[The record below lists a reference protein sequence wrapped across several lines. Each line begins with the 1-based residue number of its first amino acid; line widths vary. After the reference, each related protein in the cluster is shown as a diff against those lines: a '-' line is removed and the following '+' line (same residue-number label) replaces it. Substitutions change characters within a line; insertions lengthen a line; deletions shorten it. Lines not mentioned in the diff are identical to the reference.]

1 MNTPLYLAR
10 RMGFKSASDRAASP
24 GVIVG
29 YAGVALA
36 IIIMLLAISVV
47 RGFKKEIT
55 EKLIGFNAQITVFAP
70 ENEETPSFTRG
81 IRLTDSLRHE
91 LSAAL
96 PGADASLIIRQ
107 PAIFKTDADFQG
119 IILKGLTPDAAA
131 WQFYGDNIVEGHV
144 PQDSDGSE
152 SVIISSAIASKLGVT
167 AGDRLPTHFLD
178 GQSVRTRRLTVTG
191 IFDTH
196 FHDFDNA
203 MAFTPIAMLQ
213 KLTHTDSIT
222 GTAIELRGIP
232 MESIESGAQHV
243 RAAMAGVTDPSETPA
258 AYNVNTLNETCAQ
271 YLNWLDL
278 LDTNVVVIIII
289 MACVAAITLISSLF
303 IIILERV
310 STIGLLKAI
319 GATNGQIRRMFIY
332 MAERLVIRGI
342 VIGDIIALGFIW
354 LQGHYHILPLDAEA
368 YYLNYVP
375 VDISW
380 QAVVIVNITVVI
392 ISALVL
398 ILPSHIIARLS
409 PTASLRY
416 E

>member
-1 MNTPLYLAR
+1 MNTPLFLAR
-10 RMGFKSASDRAASP
+10 RLGLKSSDDRAASP

-29 YAGVALA
+29 YTGVALA

-47 RGFKKEIT
+47 NGFKKEIT
-55 EKLIGFNAQITVFAP
+55 GKLIGFNAQITVYAP
-70 ENEETPSFTRG
+70 EDDDTPSFTRG
-81 IRLTDSLRHE
+81 IRLTDSLSAA

-96 PGADASLIIRQ
+96 PDASVSLIIRQ
-107 PAIFKTDADFQG
+107 PAIFKTDTDFQG
-119 IILKGLTPDAAA
+119 IILKGLEPDADA
-131 WQFYGDNIVEGHV
+131 WRFYGDNIIQGHI
-144 PQDSDGSE
+144 PRPSDGTE
-152 SVIISSAIASKLGVT
+152 CVVISNSIASRLGVT
-167 AGDRLPTHFLD
+167 TGDRLTTHFLE
-178 GQSVRTRRLTVTG
+178 GQSVRTRRLTITG
-191 IFDTH
+191 IFDSH

-222 GTAIELRGIP
+222 GSAIEMRGMP
-232 MESIESGAQHV
+232 MDQVAHNARRV
-243 RAAMAGVTDPSETPA
+243 KDAMLNAALVDTSHSF
-258 AYNVNTLNETCAQ
+258 YKVNTIAETCAQ

-278 LDTNVVVIIII
+278 LDTNVIVIIII

-310 STIGLLKAI
+310 STIGLLKAV

-342 VIGDIIALGFIW
+342 LIGDIIVLGIAW
-354 LQGHYHILPLDAEA
+354 LQCHFHILPLDAEA

-380 QAVVIVNITVVI
+380 KAVAVVNIAVII

-409 PTASLRY
+409 PTTALRY

>member
-1 MNTPLYLAR
+1 
-10 RMGFKSASDRAASP
+10 
-24 GVIVG
+24 
-29 YAGVALA
+29 
-36 IIIMLLAISVV
+36 
-47 RGFKKEIT
+47 
-55 EKLIGFNAQITVFAP
+55 
-70 ENEETPSFTRG
+70 
-81 IRLTDSLRHE
+81 
-91 LSAAL
+91 
-96 PGADASLIIRQ
+96 
-107 PAIFKTDADFQG
+107 
-119 IILKGLTPDAAA
+119 
-131 WQFYGDNIVEGHV
+131 
-144 PQDSDGSE
+144 
-152 SVIISSAIASKLGVT
+152 
-167 AGDRLPTHFLD
+167 
-178 GQSVRTRRLTVTG
+178 
-191 IFDTH
+191 
-196 FHDFDNA
+196 
-203 MAFTPIAMLQ
+203 
-213 KLTHTDSIT
+213 
-222 GTAIELRGIP
+222 